1 MSQLDVQYA
10 SSAPDLPTEQ
20 QLQAWVDAVLDAAE
34 VGSDVVIRIV
44 DYQESA
50 ELNQRYRDKSG
61 ATNVLSFQFEAPEN
75 SPVVVDHLGDLVIC
89 APVVTEEANVQQK
102 SVEAHWL
109 HMVVH
114 GLLHLL
120 NYNHLIPGDA
130 SLMEAEEV
138 RILHS
143 LGVANPYE
151 IS

>member
-20 QLQAWVDAVLDAAE
+20 QLKVWVDAVLDAAE
-34 VGSDVVIRIV
+34 VSRDVVIRIV

-75 SPVVVDHLGDLVIC
+75 SPVAVDHLGDLVIC
-89 APVVTEEANVQQK
+89 APVVTEEANAQQK

-120 NYNHLIPGDA
+120 NFNHLTLSDA
-130 SLMEAEEV
+130 SVMEAEEV